1 VSGQHVIVGSD
12 YANVGAIH
20 HPDNGLVISSTR
32 CHAMR
37 QIPAVELTAMHG
49 LGRHRI
55 DISPILIPQQS
66 AAGGDVLSHT
76 ENVWM
81 HVVSLSPLM

>member
-1 VSGQHVIVGSD
+1 
-12 YANVGAIH
+12 
-20 HPDNGLVISSTR
+20 
-32 CHAMR
+32 MR
-37 QIPAVELTAMHG
+37 QIPAVELTAMRG